1 MNSEDMAILS
11 FYEEKATVS
20 DKSEVFLV
28 QHRET
33 GRFYIKKHLSIYDR
47 ELYTSLKDMNI
58 PGIPR
63 IYHIA
68 EDGNRLIVIEEYIN
82 GTPLSSFISEHGPFS
97 ACDAADIISNLCDI
111 LSVLHSCTPPII
123 HRDIKTSNIIISSDM
138 QVTLIDF
145 NASKKF
151 DSGKNYDTC
160 LMGTAEYAAPEQFGF
175 SQSDARTDIYALG
188 ILLNILITG
197 CFPKDVPCSGSAAR
211 VVTKCT
217 QMDPARRYSSVLQL
231 KSALRYISD
240 TPVKHLHPFL
250 PPGFRTMTWWKIIIA
265 LIMYPLLATLCL
277 SLDLKDC
284 NSVPQLYTER
294 ALIGAWMIF
303 TVALCCN
310 YLNLADR
317 FPLTRSRLQLV
328 RLLGMALWSFA
339 AFASAALISVAI
351 FS

>member
-1 MNSEDMAILS
+1 
-11 FYEEKATVS
+11 
-20 DKSEVFLV
+20 
-28 QHRET
+28 
-33 GRFYIKKHLSIYDR
+33 
-47 ELYTSLKDMNI
+47 
-58 PGIPR
+58 
-63 IYHIA
+63 
-68 EDGNRLIVIEEYIN
+68 
-82 GTPLSSFISEHGPFS
+82 
-97 ACDAADIISNLCDI
+97 
-111 LSVLHSCTPPII
+111 
-123 HRDIKTSNIIISSDM
+123 M

-197 CFPKDVPCSGSAAR
+197 CFPKDVLCSGSAAR

-317 FPLTRSRLQLV
+317 FPLTRSRIQLV

>member
-197 CFPKDVPCSGSAAR
+197 CFPKDVLCSGSAAR

-217 QMDPARRYSSVLQL
+217 QMDPARRYSSVFQL

-317 FPLTRSRLQLV
+317 FPLTRSRIQLV

>member
-68 EDGNRLIVIEEYIN
+68 EEGNRLIVIEEYIN

-197 CFPKDVPCSGSAAR
+197 CFPKDVLCSGSAAR

-317 FPLTRSRLQLV
+317 FPLTRSRIQLV

-339 AFASAALISVAI
+339 AFASAALISVTI